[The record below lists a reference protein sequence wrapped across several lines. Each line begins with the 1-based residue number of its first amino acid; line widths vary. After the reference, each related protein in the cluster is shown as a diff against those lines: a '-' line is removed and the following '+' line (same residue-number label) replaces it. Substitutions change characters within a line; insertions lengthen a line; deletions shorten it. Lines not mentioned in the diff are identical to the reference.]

1 MLGIEIVILC
11 AVFFLLCIF
20 ATGTDSKNLQNYSS
34 YPDEVQRRIREIPE
48 YRDRFK
54 EKSKVTAWIANFFLF
69 FLLFLALGVFVR
81 QEAFLP
87 NFLALFLL
95 GQALN
100 TFDLLVID
108 LLWWRNTP
116 RIRFSKIPQKC
127 LYQDPQKH
135 FAAFLRAFI
144 MYFLIAL
151 IDGYLLTLF

>member
-1 MLGIEIVILC
+1 M
-11 AVFFLLCIF
+11 
-20 ATGTDSKNLQNYSS
+20 
-34 YPDEVQRRIREIPE
+34 QRRIREIPE

-54 EKSKVTAWIANFFLF
+54 EKSKVAVWMANFFLF
-69 FLLFLALGVFVR
+69 FLLFLALGVFIR

-108 LLWWRNTP
+108 LLWWRNTT

>member
-116 RIRFSKIPQKC
+116 RIRFSKFPKN
-127 LYQDPQKH
+127 
-135 FAAFLRAFI
+135 AFTKIRKNILRPFCELSLCI
-144 MYFLIAL
+144 FLL
-151 IDGYLLTLF
+151 R